1 MAKKPVR
8 LANGKE
14 WPSRGDAISYFRELR
29 DRHPIGAP
37 ILDRSDHD
45 DLLALLE
52 RYDLA
57 ITDGP
62 AKIGAGV
69 DHFETR
75 INVTNGGRNIGF
87 WALRVDGTE
96 TDFSFIRAVNEAP
109 KRDLEQLA
117 DACREAVFPEM
128 QSAKSLYFAAHG
140 DQSGLVACALTGDP
154 ISADECALEYVGARF
169 GQLVKDYADA
179 QGWGTSVPAEVVSQ
193 AADAQTATIF
203 VSREHEEGFRRF
215 HRANAKIRVVSKTAR
230 TSGLSAA
237 APRTQE
243 RFLEL

>member
-14 WPSRGDAISYFRELR
+14 WPSRGEAINHFRQLR
-29 DRHPIGAP
+29 DRHPVGAP

-69 DHFETR
+69 AHFETR
-75 INVTNGGRNIGF
+75 INVVNGGRSIGF
-87 WALRVDGTE
+87 WAVRVDDTE

-109 KRDLEQLA
+109 KREFEQLV
-117 DACREAVFPEM
+117 DACRGAVRSEI
-128 QSAKSLYFAAHG
+128 QSGKSLYFAVYGNVA
-140 DQSGLVACALTGDP
+140 GLVACALTGDWV
-154 ISADECALEYVGARF
+154 SESECVLEYAGARF
-169 GQLVKDYADA
+169 GQLVKEYANA
-179 QGWGTSVPAEVVSQ
+179 QGWGTTVPANVISQ
-193 AADAQTATIF
+193 PTDNQIETIF
-203 VSREHEEGFRRF
+203 VSREHQEGFRRF
-215 HRANAKIRVVSKTAR
+215 HRAEAKIRVVSKTAR
-230 TSGLSAA
+230 ISKLVPV
-237 APRTQE
+237 APCFPE
-243 RFLEL
+243 RYLEL